1 MERIVSLVEQLQQ
14 ALQRNADAAQMLV
27 LTNMLRA
34 ELEYTLQQ
42 TQQTAGTNRVAV
54 VLPASRIPAAPAEVK
69 TEASATP
76 VAAPKLVPPT
86 VVKVEEKPAEKIV
99 EVLQIDEDE
108 IEAELEEIRLKA
120 EFAKKVEAQQHQK
133 PVLLFD
139 EEPEVPTLVHQ
150 PNYEEPKPAPVSAPA
165 PAAGKELNEMINGKQ
180 LSLNDQL
187 GSGHTEIVH
196 KLTEATSIR
205 DLKKAIGIND
215 RFVFINELFRGD
227 EVMYERSIKTIN
239 NFSIYPEAQ
248 YWIERELKIKL
259 GWDNDRPAVQE
270 FYALVKRRFS

>member
-1 MERIVSLVEQLQQ
+1 MERIASLIEQLQQ
-14 ALQRNADAAQMLV
+14 ALQRNADTAQMLI

-34 ELEYTLQQ
+34 ELEQASQQ
-42 TQQTAGTNRVAV
+42 KQENLGSNRVAV
-54 VLPASRIPAAPAEVK
+54 VLPASRVTLQAE
-69 TEASATP
+69 ATTQP
-76 VAAPKLVPPT
+76 VVATRLVPPA
-86 VVKVEEKPAEKIV
+86 VVKIEEKPAEKIL
-99 EVLQIDEDE
+99 EVLQVDESE
-108 IEAELEEIRLKA
+108 VEAELEEIRLKA
-120 EFAKKVEAQQHQK
+120 EFAKKVEAQQHQHK

-139 EEPEVPTLVHQ
+139 EEPEIPTLVHQ
-150 PNYEEPKPAPVSAPA
+150 PNYVEPKKPEQTS
-165 PAAGKELNEMINGKQ
+165 KEINELANGKQ

-187 GSGHTEIVH
+187 GEQKTEVGHR
-196 KLTEATSIR
+196 LTEGSSIK

-248 YWIERELKIKL
+248 YWMERELKIKL
-259 GWDNDRPAVQE
+259 GWDNDRPATQE

>member
-1 MERIVSLVEQLQQ
+1 MERIASLIEQLQQ
-14 ALQRNADAAQMLV
+14 ALQRNADAAQMLM

-34 ELEYTLQQ
+34 ELEQQ
-42 TQQTAGTNRVAV
+42 SQQKQETIVSNRVAV
-54 VLPASRIPAAPAEVK
+54 VLPPASRVTAPVQAAPE
-69 TEASATP
+69 P
-76 VAAPKLVPPT
+76 VTGTRLVPPS
-86 VVKVEEKPAEKIV
+86 VIKVEEKPAEKIL

-108 IEAELEEIRLKA
+108 VEAELEEIRQKA
-120 EFAKKVEAQQHQK
+120 EFAKKVEAQQHQHK

-139 EEPEVPTLVHQ
+139 EEPEIPTLIHQ
-150 PNYEEPKPAPVSAPA
+150 PNYVEPKKPSTNS
-165 PAAGKELNEMINGKQ
+165 KEVNEVNNGKQ
-180 LSLNDQL
+180 LSLNEQL
-187 GSGHTEIVH
+187 GEHKTEVGH
-196 KLTEATSIR
+196 KLNEGSSIK

-248 YWIERELKIKL
+248 YWMERELKIKL
-259 GWDNDRPAVQE
+259 GWDNDRPATQE

>member
-1 MERIVSLVEQLQQ
+1 MERIASLIEQLQQ
-14 ALQRNADAAQMLV
+14 ALQRNADTAQMLI

-34 ELEYTLQQ
+34 ELEQASQQ
-42 TQQTAGTNRVAV
+42 KQENVSTNRVAV
-54 VLPASRIPAAPAEVK
+54 VLPAARMPIPVEAAPESVIP
-69 TEASATP
+69 TR
-76 VAAPKLVPPT
+76 LVPPS
-86 VVKVEEKPAEKIV
+86 VIKVEEKPAEKIL
-99 EVLQIDEDE
+99 EVLQIDEQE
-108 IEAELEEIRLKA
+108 VEAELEEIRLKA
-120 EFAKKVEAQQHQK
+120 EFAKKMEAQQHQQK

-139 EEPEVPTLVHQ
+139 EEPEIPTLIHQ
-150 PNYEEPKPAPVSAPA
+150 PNYVEPKKHEHSS
-165 PAAGKELNEMINGKQ
+165 KEVNEQVNGTQ

-187 GSGHTEIVH
+187 GEHKTEVGH
-196 KLTEATSIR
+196 KLNEGSSIK

-248 YWIERELKIKL
+248 YWMERELKIKL
-259 GWDNDRPAVQE
+259 GWDNDRPATQE

>member
-1 MERIVSLVEQLQQ
+1 MERIASLIEQLQQ
-14 ALQRNADAAQMLV
+14 ALQRNADASQMLI

-34 ELEYTLQQ
+34 ELEQASQQ
-42 TQQTAGTNRVAV
+42 KQESLGSNRVAV
-54 VLPASRIPAAPAEVK
+54 VLPASRG
-69 TEASATP
+69 TTHTSATVP
-76 VAAPKLVPPT
+76 AIATKLVPPT
-86 VVKVEEKPAEKIV
+86 IVKVEEKPVEKIV
-99 EVLQIDEDE
+99 EVLQVDESE
-108 IEAELEEIRLKA
+108 VEAELEEIRQKA
-120 EFAKKVEAQQHQK
+120 EFAKKVEAQQHQNK

-139 EEPEVPTLVHQ
+139 EEPEIPTLVHQ
-150 PNYEEPKPAPVSAPA
+150 PNYIEPKKPGQNS
-165 PAAGKELNEMINGKQ
+165 KEINELANGQQ

-187 GSGHTEIVH
+187 GEQKTEIGH
-196 KLTEATSIR
+196 RLTEGASIK

-248 YWIERELKIKL
+248 YWMERELKIKL
-259 GWDNDRPAVQE
+259 GWDNDRPATQE

>member
-1 MERIVSLVEQLQQ
+1 MERIASLIEQLQQ
-14 ALQRNADAAQMLV
+14 ALQRNADASQMLI

-34 ELEYTLQQ
+34 ELEQASHQKQENL
-42 TQQTAGTNRVAV
+42 GSNRVAV
-54 VLPASRIPAAPAEVK
+54 VLPASRV
-69 TEASATP
+69 TTQTP
-76 VAAPKLVPPT
+76 VVSQSPVQTKLVPPAI
-86 VVKVEEKPAEKIV
+86 VKVEEKPAEKIV
-99 EVLQIDEDE
+99 EVLQVDESE
-108 IEAELEEIRLKA
+108 VEAELEEIRLKA
-120 EFAKKVEAQQHQK
+120 EFAKKVEAQQHQNK

-139 EEPEVPTLVHQ
+139 EEPEIPTLVHQ
-150 PNYEEPKPAPVSAPA
+150 PNYVEPKKQEQSS
-165 PAAGKELNEMINGKQ
+165 KEVNEVANGKQ

-187 GSGHTEIVH
+187 AERQTEIVH
-196 KLTEATSIR
+196 KLTEGTSIK

-248 YWIERELKIKL
+248 YWMERELKIKL
-259 GWDNDRPAVQE
+259 GWDNDRPATQE